1 MNVITMVGPAGGDT
15 GSDGDDDGNN
25 MVATRM
31 MIAVVVLWWG
41 CSPCLEWGD
50 PALGPRP
57 N

>member
-1 MNVITMVGPAGGDT
+1 MVGPAGGDT

-41 CSPCLEWGD
+41 CSPCLEWG
-50 PALGPRP
+50 GPRP
-57 N
+57 WPPA